1 MKRNKWAKHLGEF
14 KEKEEAESV
23 LFVAGNAQLT
33 RIVVGWTNTRVSR
46 ATRLSKYVGSND
58 EAMWEWLWK
67 NARYSLDELVV
78 KSGVDRKALESKLA
92 TLIANRVLYPDGTVN
107 AFVQRYLRS
116 KVLKLL
122 NVTMR
127 KTG

>member
-1 MKRNKWAKHLGEF
+1 MKRSKWVKHLDEF
-14 KEKEEAESV
+14 KEKEEAEAV
-23 LFVAGNAQLT
+23 LFVAGNAHLT

-46 ATRLSKYVGSND
+46 AKRLSKYVYSND
-58 EAMWEWLWK
+58 EAVWEWLWD

-78 KSGVDRKALESKLA
+78 KSGVDRKPLEGKLA

-122 NVTMR
+122 NVNAR
-127 KTG
+127 KAG